1 MTGDLDAE
9 LRSDIPLLDVK
20 LHIPAGHTVAVLG
33 PNGAGKSTLM
43 NMLSG
48 LLQPTSGSIRVGD
61 RELVG
66 PRTYVPPHK
75 RGIAM
80 LSQQG
85 MLFPHLTVK
94 QNVAFAPAA
103 AHLPRAEVRSRTT
116 RWLDAVDAAEL
127 ADRKPAQLSGGQSQ
141 RVALARALAAD
152 PDLLLLD
159 EPFSALDVDVVHR
172 VRSMLRRILQ
182 DRTRTT
188 LLVTHDVAD
197 AVTLAD
203 SAIIL
208 GEGKVVAQGPV
219 RELLASPAN
228 QFAAQLAGLNLISGR
243 WSGGVV
249 EAGGFAIAGMVDE
262 TPAAGASAMAAF
274 SPRAV
279 AVYRKPPSGSPRNV
293 VKGVVAQVVP
303 QGDLAR
309 VDCLVG
315 DGVVTAAITWAAASE
330 LGLVADDEVALV
342 IKATE
347 VTVYAAR

>member
-1 MTGDLDAE
+1 VSGDLVAE
-9 LRSDIPLLDVK
+9 LVSEVPFLELSIQIPQ
-20 LHIPAGHTVAVLG
+20 GQTVAILG

-43 NMLSG
+43 NMLAG
-48 LLQPTSGSIRVGD
+48 LLRPESGSIAVGE

-66 PRTYVPPHK
+66 STTFVPPHK

-85 MLFPHLTVK
+85 MLFPHLTVA

-103 AHLPRAEVRSRTT
+103 AHLSRVEVRSRTK
-116 RWLDAVDAAEL
+116 RWLDAVDATDL
-127 ADRKPAQLSGGQSQ
+127 ADRKPGQLSGGQSQ

-172 VRSMLRRILQ
+172 IRSMLRRILL

-188 LLVTHDVAD
+188 LLVTHDIAD

-208 GEGKVVAQGPV
+208 GEGKIVAQGPV
-219 RELLASPAN
+219 RELLASPVN

-243 WSGGVV
+243 WSGGVL
-249 EAGGFAIAGMVDE
+249 ESGRFAIAGMVDE

-279 AVYRKPPSGSPRNV
+279 AVYREPPSGSPRNV
-293 VKGVVAQVVP
+293 VKGVVVQVVP

-315 DGVVTAAITWAAASE
+315 DGVVTAAITWAAVSE
-330 LGLVADDEVALV
+330 LGLVADHEVALV

-347 VTVYAAR
+347 VTIYPAR

>member
-1 MTGDLDAE
+1 MTGDLVAE
-9 LRSDIPLLDVK
+9 LASEVPLLD
-20 LHIPAGHTVAVLG
+20 LSIQIPAGQTVAILG

-43 NMLSG
+43 NMLAG
-48 LLQPTSGSIRVGD
+48 LLRPDSGSVAVGA
-61 RELVG
+61 RKLVG
-66 PRTYVPPHK
+66 AKTFVPPHK
-75 RGIAM
+75 RGVAL

-85 MLFPHLTVK
+85 MLFPHLTVA

-103 AHLPRAEVRSRTT
+103 ARMPRAEVRSRTK
-116 RWLDAVDAAEL
+116 RWLDAVDATDL
-127 ADRKPAQLSGGQSQ
+127 ADRRPAQLSGGQSQ

-172 VRSMLRRILQ
+172 IRSMLRGILQ
-182 DRTRTT
+182 DRARTT

-208 GEGKVVAQGPV
+208 GDGKIVAQGPV
-219 RELLASPAN
+219 RELLASPVN
-228 QFAAQLAGLNLISGR
+228 QFAARLAGLNLIGGR

-249 EAGGFAIAGMVDE
+249 ETGRFALAGMVDE
-262 TPAAGASAMAAF
+262 TVAAGTSAMAAF

-293 VKGVVAQVVP
+293 VKALVTQVVP

-309 VDCLVG
+309 VDCLVDG
-315 DGVVTAAITWAAASE
+315 GVVTAAITWAAVSE
-330 LGLVADDEVALV
+330 LGLVADDEVFLV